1 LHQPSKEGVSVPI
14 HAWKTPQEMRRMLQK
29 KLKLLVIISSNILGG
44 YGPVSFRLA
53 VAGDF
58 YFAFS

>member
-1 LHQPSKEGVSVPI
+1 
-14 HAWKTPQEMRRMLQK
+14 MRRMLQK
-29 KLKLLVIISSNILGG
+29 KLKLLVIISSNIVGG
-44 YGPVSFRLA
+44 YGPVSCRLA